1 MDLNRATILGR
12 LTRDPES
19 RTTSSGVIVT
29 NFSVAT
35 STVWTDAATKEKK
48 EQTEFHNIVAW
59 RRLGEIVAQYLK
71 KGRQIYVEGRIQT
84 RSYEAQDGSK
94 KYRTEIIADNII
106 MLDGRG
112 SGTGA
117 SPAAA
122 GNEVRYEPTSPAAE
136 RTPAPAPT
144 GSPIPPAN
152 TEEISVEDIP
162 F

>member
-19 RTTSSGVIVT
+19 RTTGSGITVT

-35 STVWTDAATKEKK
+35 STVWTDAQTKEKK
-48 EQTEFHNIVAW
+48 ELTEFHNIVAW

-71 KGRQIYVEGRIQT
+71 KGNQVYVEGRIQT
-84 RSYEAQDGSK
+84 RSYEAQDGTK
-94 KYRTEIIADNII
+94 KYRTEIIADNLI
-106 MLDGRG
+106 MLG
-112 SGTGA
+112 SKGQGA
-117 SPAAA
+117 GSAAA
-122 GNEVRYEPTSPAAE
+122 PSNEVRYEAPSTNEPRA
-136 RTPAPAPT
+136 TPPPAPA
-144 GSPIPPAN
+144 SN

>member
-19 RTTSSGVIVT
+19 RTTGSGVTVT

-35 STVWTDAATKEKK
+35 STVWTDAASKEKK
-48 EQTEFHNIVAW
+48 ELTEFHNIVAW

-84 RSYEAQDGSK
+84 RSYEAQDGTK

-112 SGTGA
+112 SPSGS
-117 SPAAA
+117 SPAASS
-122 GNEVRYEPTSPAAE
+122 EVRYEPASSADGSAS
-136 RTPAPAPT
+136 AP
-144 GSPIPPAN
+144 
-152 TEEISVEDIP
+152 
-162 F
+162 

>member
-19 RTTSSGVIVT
+19 RTTGSGIVVT

-48 EQTEFHNIVAW
+48 ELTEFHNIVAW

-71 KGRQIYVEGRIQT
+71 KGNQVYVEGRIQT
-84 RSYEAQDGSK
+84 RSYEAQDGTK
-94 KYRTEIIADNII
+94 KYRTEIIADNLI
-106 MLDGRG
+106 MLG
-112 SGTGA
+112 SKGQGA
-117 SPAAA
+117 SPA
-122 GNEVRYEPTSPAAE
+122 GDRSDEVRYEPATAKQAPHTDSSAA
-136 RTPAPAPT
+136 APQSGAQ
-144 GSPIPPAN
+144 

>member
-19 RTTSSGVIVT
+19 RTTGSGVTVT

-48 EQTEFHNIVAW
+48 ELTEFHNVVAW
-59 RRLGEIVAQYLK
+59 RKLGEIIAQYMR
-71 KGRQIYVEGRIQT
+71 KGSQIYVEGRIQT

-106 MLDGRG
+106 MLGGKSG
-112 SGTGA
+112 SGSA
-117 SPAAA
+117 PAQV
-122 GNEVRYEPTSPAAE
+122 G
-136 RTPAPAPT
+136 TPATASDMPTIHVEEAAPRQT
-144 GSPIPPAN
+144 APAN
-152 TEEISVEDIP
+152 APDAEEISVEDIP